1 MEKVIQFSEREEAK
15 ALPILLRQTPGVVLP
30 NRTYVLSNSAVQALH
45 DAGIAFRELSR
56 NGLAAAGEGVASGER
71 I

>member
-15 ALPILLRQTPGVVLP
+15 ALPILLRQSPGAVLP
-30 NRTYVLSNSAVQALH
+30 NRVYVLSDRAVVALQE
-45 DAGIAFRELSR
+45 AGIVFREPSNPCRNSSR
-56 NGLAAAGEGVASGER
+56 NSKK